1 VRAAAFVSMIGLAAA
16 GIAPVAAQ
24 AVSGWVSSTV
34 GTHNF
39 AQVTDRTD
47 QLLVHCSGNAIEFA
61 FYVDTATLDPALRG
75 TKSAY
80 LALIMDTSD
89 QVSSVPGK
97 LIADNT
103 GKTSIGVGGAAAK
116 ELTHRIA
123 AATRSVTASI
133 MIDEPRLGSAA
144 TLYNRVQFSIDG
156 AADAIR
162 AAYDGCGIPF

>member
-1 VRAAAFVSMIGLAAA
+1 MAPAVAQVVSA
-16 GIAPVAAQ
+16 
-24 AVSGWVSSTV
+24 WTSSTV
-34 GTHNF
+34 GAHNF

-61 FYVDTATLDPALRG
+61 LYVDTATLDPALRG
-75 TKSAY
+75 KQSGY
-80 LALIMDTSD
+80 LALVMDTSD
-89 QVSSVPGK
+89 QVSTVPGR

-103 GKTSIGVGGAAAK
+103 GKTSIGVAGTAAK

-123 AATRSVTASI
+123 AAAHSVTASI
-133 MIDEPRLGSAA
+133 MIDQPRPGSPA
-144 TLYNRVQFSIDG
+144 TQYNRVQFSIDG